1 MVLSFPPNLPSDL
14 TLSQCQNFF
23 ISFVE
28 KAISYPWINGESLM
42 SSPMRVPVVVLM
54 LVALFG
60 LALPRLQAG
69 ELSWEQIRKL
79 RDAYPRHFDARIPVF
94 EGLQVHVSVRD
105 GQVVC
110 VAQEVQ
116 VGDAQLVESRPGELK
131 SGNVFLIPGAS
142 TYASADKSALLP
154 APRVEEGMVTLD
166 YPFER
171 IHVWPG
177 QVGSSAAELARE
189 ETRFDGSATCLGGI
203 LRLRCSREIRRYE
216 DVRRYDDSPSG
227 PRPQPAFVEIEKTVL
242 HIELLGGTPGLR
254 SWDTEQRV
262 SRTRTTRYWRYDKE
276 RGWYEEQTV
285 HEDRGREHRRS
296 LAVANV
302 DGVVNREDAT
312 AADEQTFW
320 YVCPYFRAGGTRDTE
335 IEWQLERL
343 ERYFG
348 LAEQSVERGRLEL
361 ADRQL
366 QTIVSVTKDLRKA
379 LAQGDQK
386 GSVEILHLPTSRPLA
401 RMRRMEIAFDEL
413 QSLHLQAVE
422 NCTRIQRTLQ
432 EVRETFSGNVVRELL
447 KSAITWTNMLPTDPV
462 DGLAGYSLN
471 TSLFNLPR
479 TLVSWQETAVTDAAV
494 LADQVQTIRRL
505 ELLETAWAKVRDNT
519 TTECRRITEHL
530 REHHAKEVLQL
541 HEKYAQTLRL
551 RY

>member
-1 MVLSFPPNLPSDL
+1 
-14 TLSQCQNFF
+14 
-23 ISFVE
+23 
-28 KAISYPWINGESLM
+28 M

-105 GQVVC
+105 GQVVR

-116 VGDAQLVESRPGELK
+116 VGDAQLVESRPGELE
-131 SGNVFLIPGAS
+131 SGSVFLVPGAS
-142 TYASADKSALLP
+142 EDVSADEAAPLP
-154 APRVEEGMVTLD
+154 APRIEEGMVTLD

-171 IHVWPG
+171 ISVRPG

-189 ETRFDGSATCLGGI
+189 ETRSDGSATCLGGV
-203 LRLRCSREIRRYE
+203 LRLRCSREKRRYE
-216 DVRRYDDSPSG
+216 DVRRYADSPSG
-227 PRPQPAFVEIEKTVL
+227 PRPQPAFVEIEETML

-254 SWDTEQRV
+254 SWNTEQRV

-285 HEDRGREHRRS
+285 HEDRGRERRRS

-366 QTIVSVTKDLRKA
+366 QTIVTVTKDLRKA
-379 LAQGDQK
+379 LAQGDQE
-386 GSVEILHLPTSRPLA
+386 GSVEILRLPTSRPLA
-401 RMRRMEIAFDEL
+401 RVRRMEIAFDEL

-422 NCTRIQRTLQ
+422 NCTRIQKTLQ

-519 TTECRRITEHL
+519 TTECRRIAEHL

-541 HEKYAQTLRL
+541 HEKYAETLRL